1 MRRYILTGAPGA
13 GKTSILRALE
23 CEGCCVVE
31 EAATH
36 HNELR
41 HALGVAEP
49 HLEPDFIEAITD
61 LQMRRIA
68 GAPPAPIQFHDR
80 SPICTLALCRLLNR
94 AVPPILAE
102 ALARIVAE
110 GLFEQPVL
118 FVAEQ
123 GFVTPTAVR
132 RISHAEALRFEA
144 LHREAYLE
152 QGCELVEI
160 PRGPLLARVST
171 VKHAVGL

>member
-41 HALGVAEP
+41 HAMGVAEP
-49 HLEPDFIEAITD
+49 HLEPDFIESITA
-61 LQMRRIA
+61 LQLRRIA
-68 GAPPAPIQFHDR
+68 AAPPAPIQFHDR
-80 SPICTLALCRLLNR
+80 SPVCTLALCRLLDR

-102 ALARIVAE
+102 ALARIAAE
-110 GLFEQPVL
+110 GAFEQRVL

-152 QGCELVEI
+152 RGYDLVEI
-160 PRGPLLARVST
+160 SRGPLPARVAQ
-171 VKHAVGL
+171 VKLAVGL